1 MEVSLSL
8 NYFLGRQVTVL
19 LSSQIGNCIGTRLFQ
34 IEMLHC
40 SYQIQHIQMTI
51 TIDFVDIEKALLGAK
66 SKEQLQKVQ
75 CIWLKLLFS
84 FSSSQIASAIGWKSS
99 SVRNVQANFRKH
111 GVQVFQSR
119 SRGGRKRENM
129 SFDREVQIL
138 NKFVRRVQRGFA
150 LDLKGIKKAYELS
163 LGRQVPRS
171 TIYRLISRHGLRHYL
186 SRARST

>member
-1 MEVSLSL
+1 MP
-8 NYFLGRQVTVL
+8 
-19 LSSQIGNCIGTRLFQ
+19 I
-34 IEMLHC
+34 
-40 SYQIQHIQMTI
+40 TI
-51 TIDFVDIEKALLGAK
+51 TFVEVEKALLAAK
-66 SKEQLQKVQ
+66 SKEQFQKVQ

-84 FSSSQIASAIGWKSS
+84 FSSSEIASAIGWKPS

-129 SFDREVQIL
+129 SFDREAQIL
-138 NKFVRRVQRGFA
+138 NKFVRRARRGFA
-150 LDLKGIKKAYELS
+150 LDLTGIRKAYELS

-171 TIYRLISRHGLRHYL
+171 TIYRLIGRHGLRHYL